1 MRSSA
6 QKITLFVVMI
16 LFGVPLADAA
26 TSSDSDL
33 ARGFASPPDSAAPRT
48 WWHWMNGNVTREGI
62 KADLEAM
69 HKAGVRSA
77 TIVTI
82 GYKTPPGPVKYL
94 SPEWLALVKFAAEE
108 GRKLGITI
116 GMGNCAGW
124 SSTGAPWVKPSE
136 SMLMVV
142 SSETS
147 TEGPRHFAETI
158 PVPRSPR
165 DPGKFSS
172 LFAQPGP
179 TGVFYRDLKVVA
191 FSTPDV
197 DQVTMDSFSPTITGS
212 DPAFD
217 GTKINH
223 GVSSLPFAKP
233 GHPQYVQIAFAQ
245 PFQLRTLSVYF
256 DQEFRG
262 HGVIEASDDGQNFH
276 SLRSFV
282 SRAFSGLQS
291 YEVPVTS
298 ARFYRLVFQ
307 QGDGPNGRVQIA
319 RLNLIPAPRV
329 DDYRGKAMAADR
341 INGNEFDDETTP
353 DVPPEMVVQPNKT
366 IDLTARMDKSG
377 KLDWNVPPGKWTILR
392 FGYTPTG
399 VGNHPAPPEGTG
411 PEIDKLSR
419 SAAKDYW
426 DGLVPKLKSSLGPL
440 LGDSFDHVLIDSY
453 EVGVQNWTPAFRE
466 EFRKRC
472 GYDMFDYLPVL
483 AGRIVGSSEKSE
495 RFLWDFR
502 RVIAALFAENYY
514 DYFEVLAHQ
523 SGLKLELEPYGNGPF
538 DELRS
543 GRDADRVMGEF
554 WWPVPTLGSVRI
566 AASVAHTYGKTLA
579 GAESFTSADGG
590 YEMSP
595 PTMKALGDLAYAN
608 GINSFTFHRYT
619 HEPWMNR
626 WPGMTMDPWG
636 SNLERTNTWYG
647 ISTAWM
653 TYLSRC
659 QYLLQQGLVVNDV
672 LSFEGEDE
680 PATPRDLT
688 LKPGYSYDSCD
699 TDTLLHRLSVKDGR
713 FVLPDGMSYR
723 LLVLPAA
730 KKMTPELLQK
740 LKELVDAGATIIGSK
755 PVGSPSLIGYPQCDD
770 TVKHLADEL
779 WDGGKIISAKSPEDV
794 LASLGVKPDFQSDAG
809 DFPPYLHRIVGGT
822 DFYFVSNQQGTSLD
836 SDCVFRVTGKT
847 PELWHPDTGAI
858 EKVACFSDDGSL
870 THIHLRLDPAGSVFV
885 VFRPGTPSPDHPI
898 SLSKAGGFTPI
909 NADTLTINRAVVGDV
924 QKGET
929 RDVTSL
935 IAAKVS
941 EGRLLFLAA
950 AKGLP
955 APPHPAGASLE
966 VDYTLNGR
974 PGTRI
979 LQEGETIDIHEPHF
993 EFPDSALHLD
1003 DTGAVQLEA
1012 WTPGTYTIA
1021 MARGGAVSKDV
1032 AVPAPVAVDGSWDV
1046 SFPPNWGAPPK
1057 ITLDQLA
1064 SLSDNANPGV
1074 KYFSGTATY
1083 TKTVPIPA
1091 ESLGDGHRL
1100 YLDLGD
1106 VEVMA
1111 QVKLNG
1117 HDFGT
1122 LWKPPYR
1129 IDITGVAKPGDNALE
1144 VKVTDLWPNRL
1155 IGDDM
1160 LPPDAEYNSDLSI
1173 KAWPQWLLDGKPSPT
1188 GRLTFSNWRHWT
1200 KDDSVIPSGL
1210 IGPVVLHTSTEVP
1223 VR

>member
-1 MRSSA
+1 MAAGWPAHASGT
-6 QKITLFVVMI
+6 TLEE
-16 LFGVPLADAA
+16 LQ
-26 TSSDSDL
+26 S
-33 ARGFASPPDSAAPRT
+33 GFETPPDSAAPRT

-69 HKAGVRSA
+69 HKAGIRSA

-94 SPEWLALVKFAAEE
+94 SPEWLALVKYAAEE
-108 GRKLGITI
+108 GQKLGITI

-136 SMLMVV
+136 SMLTVV
-142 SSETS
+142 SSETD
-147 TEGPRHFAETI
+147 TEGPRHFTDTL
-158 PVPRSPR
+158 PTPRSPR
-165 DPGKFSS
+165 DPGKFAS
-172 LFAQPGP
+172 LFAQLGP

-191 FSTPDV
+191 FPTPDV
-197 DQVTMDSFSPTITGS
+197 DQVSMDASSPTITGS
-212 DPAFD
+212 DPGFD
-217 GTKINH
+217 GTKVNH
-223 GVSSLPFAKP
+223 GLSSLPFARP
-233 GHPQYVQIAFAQ
+233 SHPQYVQVAFTQ
-245 PFQLRTLSVYF
+245 PFQVRTVSIYL

-262 HGVIEASDDGQNFH
+262 NGRIEASDDGQNFRN
-276 SLRSFV
+276 LRPVIF
-282 SRAFSGLQS
+282 RAFSGLQS
-291 YEVPVTS
+291 YEVPAAS
-298 ARFYRLVFQ
+298 ARFYRIVFND
-307 QGDGPNGRVQIA
+307 GSGPNGQVRVSK
-319 RLNLIPAPRV
+319 LNLSPAPRV

-341 INGNEFDDETTP
+341 IDGSAFDSEVTP
-353 DVPPEMVVQPNKT
+353 DVPADMAVQPNQA
-366 IDLTARMDKSG
+366 IDLTARMDKDG

-399 VGNHPAPPEGTG
+399 IANHPAPPEGTG

-419 SAAKDYW
+419 SAARAYW
-426 DGLVPKLKSSLGPL
+426 DGLLPKLKSSLGPL
-440 LGDSFDHVLIDSY
+440 LGGNFDHVLIDSY

-466 EFRKRC
+466 EFRRRC
-472 GYDMFDYLPVL
+472 GYDVFDYLPVL
-483 AGRIVGSSEKSE
+483 AGRVVGSPEKSE

-502 RVIAALFAENYY
+502 RVIASLFAENYY

-523 SGLKLELEPYGNGPF
+523 AGIKLELEPYGNGPF

-554 WWPVPTLGSVRI
+554 WWPSPSLNSVHL

-680 PATPRDLT
+680 PATPRDLV
-688 LKPGYSYDSCD
+688 LKNGYSGDSCD

-713 FVLPDGMSYR
+713 LVLPDGMSYR
-723 LLVLPAA
+723 LLVLPST

-740 LKELVDAGATIIGSK
+740 LKQLVDGGATILGDK
-755 PVGSPSLIGYPQCDD
+755 PVASPSLVGYPKCDD
-770 TVKHLADEL
+770 EVRQLADEL
-779 WDGGKIISAKSPEDV
+779 WDGGKIISGKTPDDV
-794 LASLGVKPDFQSDAG
+794 LASLGVKPDFQSDAS
-809 DFPPYLHRIVGGT
+809 DFPPYLHRVVNGT
-822 DFYFVSNQQGTSLD
+822 DLYFVSNQQETNLD

-858 EKVACFSDDGSL
+858 EKVAAFSDDGSL
-870 THIHLRLDPAGSVFV
+870 THLHLRLDPVGSVFV
-885 VFRPGTPSPDHPI
+885 VFRPGTPPADHPI
-898 SLSKAGGFTPI
+898 SLGKTGGPTTPA
-909 NADTLTINRAVVGDV
+909 ADTLVINHAVLGDI
-924 QKGET
+924 QNGKT
-929 RDVTSL
+929 KDVTDMITS
-935 IAAKVS
+935 KVS
-941 EGRLLFLAA
+941 KGCLLFLVG
-950 AKGLP
+950 AKALP
-955 APPHPAGASLE
+955 PVSDPGEASLK
-966 VDYTLNGR
+966 VDYTLDGQAGSR
-974 PGTRI
+974 TI
-979 LQEGETIDIHEPHF
+979 QVAETIDIHQPHF
-993 EFPDSALHLD
+993 EFPDSTLHLD
-1003 DTGAVQLEA
+1003 DKGALQLEA
-1012 WTPGTYTIA
+1012 WTSGTYNIALAGGQTI
-1021 MARGGAVSKDV
+1021 SKDV
-1032 AVPAPVAVDGSWDV
+1032 TVPAPVAVGGSWDV

-1057 ITLDQLA
+1057 ITLDQLG
-1064 SLSDNANPGV
+1064 SLSDNSNPGV

-1083 TKTVPIPA
+1083 TKTIPIAA
-1091 ESLGDGHRL
+1091 ENLGDGHRL

-1106 VEVMA
+1106 VQVMA

-1155 IGDDM
+1155 IGDDL
-1160 LPPDAEYNSDLSI
+1160 LPPDAEYNSDSSI

-1200 KDDSVIPSGL
+1200 KNDTVIPAGL
-1210 IGPVVLHTSTEVP
+1210 IGPVVLRTSTELAIP
-1223 VR
+1223 